1 MSGLAEF
8 DQEKR
13 PYKSA
18 VLCLC
23 TPFIEYNPEN
33 DTFRPAHTSV
43 YEFFDK
49 EDDFQGASDLGIC
62 LRTAHR
68 EAASICLTYLS
79 TFGLRTTVKI
89 DTNLYPLVQYA
100 TKYWCHHLLMAQL
113 DSDIC
118 SDAVRF
124 LRSAPERRCWLER
137 WLLMERDVFPLQ
149 QLMQLIKQVRDRLQ
163 VFTGD
168 QQPDVFDYLQDILE
182 ILNGWDEY
190 RLQQKSYDPAEQPAE
205 TQKLGIFERLVFVR
219 ELVRE
224 YTASSRLDDGVAQ
237 FQRAKC
243 RLEQRPEVNPR
254 DYTWLLNGLGLL
266 YDQQQKT
273 ELALE
278 VQKEALAIQLAA
290 PFPNEFD
297 MSLTTSELGRLHR
310 HLGQYGE
317 SEKMHLQALKYLRSM
332 FQNTE
337 PQIIWTLNHLA
348 KCYRMSG
355 RLSEAEK
362 LHRQAW
368 NGRIETIGANHPHTL
383 WTLSDLAKCLRDL
396 RRLDEACQL
405 QEDCTQRR
413 KQTLGPKHN
422 DTLWSLNDIGLMYE
436 KAGRFGEALSAHREA
451 LEGQIDT
458 LDREHSATI
467 WSNSA
472 VRRLT
477 R

>member
-1 MSGLAEF
+1 MNNLPVLGAENKAQLLRQILDRSDGMFLYASLAMQELRTATSPTDLIEGMLRIPPGLNDLYKSFVGDLQNHTTRQRSLARSLFSRVLCSPRPLRWNELQCSLSFTISPVSGLPGF

-13 PYKSA
+13 PYNSA

-68 EAASICLTYLS
+68 EGASICLTYLG
-79 TFGLRTTVKI
+79 TFGLRTTVKN

-118 SDAVRF
+118 SDALRF
-124 LRSAPERRCWLER
+124 LRFAPERRCWLER
-137 WLLMERDVFPLQ
+137 WLMMERDVFPLQ

-163 VFTGD
+163 VITGD
-168 QQPDVFDYLQDILE
+168 QQPDGFDYLQDILE

-254 DYTWLLNGLGLL
+254 DYRWLLNGLGLL

-332 FQNTE
+332 FQETE
-337 PQIIWTLNHLA
+337 PQI
-348 KCYRMSG
+348 M
-355 RLSEAEK
+355 
-362 LHRQAW
+362 
-368 NGRIETIGANHPHTL
+368 
-383 WTLSDLAKCLRDL
+383 
-396 RRLDEACQL
+396 
-405 QEDCTQRR
+405 
-413 KQTLGPKHN
+413 
-422 DTLWSLNDIGLMYE
+422 
-436 KAGRFGEALSAHREA
+436 
-451 LEGQIDT
+451 
-458 LDREHSATI
+458 
-467 WSNSA
+467 
-472 VRRLT
+472 
-477 R
+477 